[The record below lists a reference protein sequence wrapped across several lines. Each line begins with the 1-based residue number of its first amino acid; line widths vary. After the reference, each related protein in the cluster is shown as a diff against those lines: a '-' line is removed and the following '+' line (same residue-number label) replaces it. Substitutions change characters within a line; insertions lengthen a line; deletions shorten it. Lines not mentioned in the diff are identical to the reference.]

1 MTTIATIVKAT
12 SSLLSVSIKDTDGV
26 ENRTFKIEGTSKGV
40 PGQFDKLVDLINQLP
55 QEEVIVEAGKLKGIF
70 KALKECSKDCTTF
83 SFVLACNGWGLELKG
98 DNSWVITRPQGNIT
112 LVNGSYTES
121 TRQPE
126 EVEMEVIEDSFNFKT
141 LSFKEQSDIN
151 CLLLAIGGKTFPSS
165 LNDIEDSIFKSS
177 WKEDDKTQQAIQ
189 ELEDIVRQYRPSQI
203 KEEVKTYPVIVYT
216 GEPKLPTSIQLGVI
230 YSEVGVETDQGV
242 KVAKYLVTGTG
253 IVTCKGTEFESVETL
268 INAVKAAF
276 KTETTTVSEVTQPEE
291 VPVKSKTFCQLLR
304 EEWLPSRDSWVIDT
318 LKRKMRATWKARK
331 ELTCERQGKFMA
343 EFFRRLDV
351 YSPNTELPLQA
362 FLTTYDLV
370 KEAITGQKTQT
381 EVPAELKPVQKDHN
395 TEEVNDAYTNH
406 LNNLFNKFPDRSVD
420 TITQP
425 SITPVENLEEE
436 FQLTSPEELPERVVV
451 DEKDVYL
458 DEGVCK
464 AIRQACMQLMAENL
478 KGGNEFYKGKYTGSY
493 TVYEPEFWLAKAHQ
507 QLHGYYFENY
517 VEEKDTGDLTVEIV
531 RESYST
537 TTAGDTARAFLG
549 TLGLVSEEVA
559 LDWEICINTPN
570 ADEEDCELGDCFEF
584 GLVW

>member
-1 MTTIATIVKAT
+1 MTTIITIAKANATTLVTTNGYEVT
-12 SSLLSVSIKDTDGV
+12 SST
-26 ENRTFKIEGTSKGV
+26 KGV
-40 PGQFDKLVDLINQLP
+40 VGQFDKLCALMTNHLT
-55 QEEVIVEAGKLKGIF
+55 EGEFVIEAGKLKGVF
-70 KALKECSKDCTTF
+70 KALKENSKDCTTF
-83 SFVLACNGWGLELKG
+83 KFVLACNEWGLELKG
-98 DNSWVITRPQGNIT
+98 DNSWVIVRPQGNIT
-112 LVNGSYTES
+112 LINGSYVEPT
-121 TRQPE
+121 QPE
-126 EVEMEVIEDSFNFKT
+126 EVEMKVIEDSFNFKT

-151 CLLLAIGGKTFPSS
+151 CLLLSIGGKTFPQS
-165 LNDIEDSIFKSS
+165 LNDIEDSIARVSS
-177 WKEDDKTQQAIQ
+177 DEGESIQLAIR
-189 ELEDIVRQYRPSQI
+189 ELEAFIEEYRPSQI
-203 KEEVKTYPVIVYT
+203 K
-216 GEPKLPTSIQLGVI
+216 
-230 YSEVGVETDQGV
+230 
-242 KVAKYLVTGTG
+242 
-253 IVTCKGTEFESVETL
+253 TE
-268 INAVKAAF
+268 I
-276 KTETTTVSEVTQPEE
+276 TTVSETTQTQPEE
-291 VPVKSKTFCQLLR
+291 VKVKPKTFCQLLR
-304 EEWLPSRDSWVIDT
+304 EEWLPSRESWVIDA

-370 KEAITGQKTQT
+370 KEDMTGQKTQVS
-381 EVPAELKPVQKDHN
+381 VPEALKVIQKDHN
-395 TEEVNDAYTNH
+395 TEEVKDAYTDH
-406 LNNLFNKFPDRSVD
+406 LNNLLNKFPDRSVEAV
-420 TITQP
+420 TQP
-425 SITPVENLEEE
+425 SITPVENFEEE

-531 RESYST
+531 RESYRT
-537 TTAGDTARAFLG
+537 TPAGDTARAFLG

-570 ADEEDCELGDCFEF
+570 ADEEDCEPGDCFEF

>member
-1 MTTIATIVKAT
+1 MTTIITIVKAT
-12 SSLLSVSIKDTDGV
+12 AAKFTTACGITV
-26 ENRTFKIEGTSKGV
+26 ESTSKGV
-40 PGQFDKLVDLINQLP
+40 PGQFDKLCSLITNHLT
-55 QEEVIVEAGKLKGIF
+55 EGEFVIEGGKIKGVF
-70 KALKECSKDCTTF
+70 KALKEGSKDCTTF
-83 SFVLACNGWGLELKG
+83 SFVLACNGWGLEPKD
-98 DNSWVITRPQGNIT
+98 DNSWVIVRPQGNVT
-112 LVNGSYTES
+112 LLNGPYIEPTQ
-121 TRQPE
+121 QPK
-126 EVEMEVIEDSFNFKT
+126 EVEMNNTEFNFKS
-141 LSFKEQSDIN
+141 LSLADQSDMN
-151 CLLLAIGGKTFPSS
+151 CLLLTIGGKTFPSS
-165 LNDIEDSIFKSS
+165 LNDIEDSILEAS
-177 WKEDDKTQQAIQ
+177 ENDDQTIQAALRV
-189 ELEDIVRQYRPSQI
+189 LEDIVRQYRPSQI
-203 KEEVKTYPVIVYT
+203 KEKVKTYPVIVYT
-216 GEPKLPTSIQLGVI
+216 GKVKLPTVI
-230 YSEVGVETDQGV
+230 CLDYVRD
-242 KVAKYLVTGTG
+242 
-253 IVTCKGTEFESVETL
+253 
-268 INAVKAAF
+268 
-276 KTETTTVSEVTQPEE
+276 ETTQL
-291 VPVKSKTFCQLLR
+291 KKTFCQLLR
-304 EEWLPSRDSWVIDT
+304 EEWLPSRESWVIDT

-331 ELTCERQGKFMA
+331 ELTCQRQGEFMA

-370 KEAITGQKTQT
+370 KEAMTGQKTQT

-406 LNNLFNKFPDRSVD
+406 LNNLLNKFPDRSVEAV
-420 TITQP
+420 TQP

-531 RESYST
+531 QESYRT
-537 TTAGDTARAFLG
+537 TPAGDTARAFLG

-570 ADEEDCELGDCFEF
+570 ADEEDCEPGDCFEF

>member
-1 MTTIATIVKAT
+1 MTTIATIVKANAT
-12 SSLLSVSIKDTDGV
+12 TIVTVCGITV
-26 ENRTFKIEGTSKGV
+26 ESTSKGV
-40 PGQFDKLVDLINQLP
+40 PGQFDKVINLINQLP
-55 QEEVIVEAGKLKGIF
+55 EGEVVVEAGKLKGVF
-70 KALKECSKDCTTF
+70 KALKENSKDCTTF
-83 SFVLACNGWGLELKG
+83 SFVLACNGWGLEPKG
-98 DNSWVITRPQGNIT
+98 DNSWVIVRPQGNIT
-112 LVNGSYTES
+112 LINGSYTEP
-121 TRQPE
+121 TQPK
-126 EVEMEVIEDSFNFKT
+126 EVEMNNTEFNFKS
-141 LSFKEQSDIN
+141 LSLADQSDIN
-151 CLLLAIGGKTFPSS
+151 CLLLSIKGKTFPSS
-165 LNDIEDSIFKSS
+165 LNDIEDSITRVSS
-177 WKEDDKTQQAIQ
+177 NEDESVQLTIR
-189 ELEDIVRQYRPSQI
+189 ELEAFVEKYRPSQI
-203 KEEVKTYPVIVYT
+203 KK
-216 GEPKLPTSIQLGVI
+216 
-230 YSEVGVETDQGV
+230 
-242 KVAKYLVTGTG
+242 KVV
-253 IVTCKGTEFESVETL
+253 
-268 INAVKAAF
+268 
-276 KTETTTVSEVTQPEE
+276 TVSEVTQNEE
-291 VPVKSKTFCQLLR
+291 VKVKPKTFCQLLR
-304 EEWLPSRDSWVIDT
+304 EEWLPSRESWVIDT

-343 EFFRRLDV
+343 EFFRRLDA

-370 KEAITGQKTQT
+370 KEDMTGQKTQVS
-381 EVPAELKPVQKDHN
+381 VPEALKVIQKDHN

-406 LNNLFNKFPDRSVD
+406 LNNLLNKFPDRSVEAV
-420 TITQP
+420 TQP

-478 KGGNEFYKGKYTGSY
+478 KGGNEFYKGKYVGSY

-531 RESYST
+531 RESYRT
-537 TTAGDTARAFLG
+537 TPAGDTARAFLG

-570 ADEEDCELGDCFEF
+570 ADEEDCEPGDCFEF

>member
-12 SSLLSVSIKDTDGV
+12 SSILSVSVKGTDGV

-55 QEEVIVEAGKLKGIF
+55 EGEIVIEAGKLKGIF
-70 KALKECSKDCTTF
+70 KALKECSKHCTTF
-83 SFVLACNGWGLELKG
+83 SFVLACNGWGLESEG
-98 DNSWVITRPQGNIT
+98 DNSWVIVRPQGNIT
-112 LVNGSYTES
+112 LINGSYTEP
-121 TRQPE
+121 TQVKG
-126 EVEMEVIEDSFNFKT
+126 EVV
-141 LSFKEQSDIN
+141 
-151 CLLLAIGGKTFPSS
+151 
-165 LNDIEDSIFKSS
+165 
-177 WKEDDKTQQAIQ
+177 
-189 ELEDIVRQYRPSQI
+189 
-203 KEEVKTYPVIVYT
+203 
-216 GEPKLPTSIQLGVI
+216 
-230 YSEVGVETDQGV
+230 
-242 KVAKYLVTGTG
+242 
-253 IVTCKGTEFESVETL
+253 
-268 INAVKAAF
+268 
-276 KTETTTVSEVTQPEE
+276 TVSEVTQNEG
-291 VPVKSKTFCQLLR
+291 VKVKPKTFCQLLR
-304 EEWLPSRDSWVIDT
+304 EEWLPSRESWVIDT

-331 ELTCERQGKFMA
+331 ELTCERQAKFMA

-370 KEAITGQKTQT
+370 KEDMTGQKTQVS
-381 EVPAELKPVQKDHN
+381 VPEALKVIQKDHN

-406 LNNLFNKFPDRSVD
+406 LNNLLNKFPDRSVE
-420 TITQP
+420 TVTQP

-451 DEKDVYL
+451 DDKDIYL

-507 QLHGYYFENY
+507 QLHGYCFENY
-517 VEEKDTGDLTVEIV
+517 VEEKDTGDLTVKIV
-531 RESYST
+531 RESYRT
-537 TTAGDTARAFLG
+537 TPAGDTARAFLG

-570 ADEEDCELGDCFEF
+570 ADEEGREPGQLTVGDCFEF

>member
-1 MTTIATIVKAT
+1 MTTIATIVKANAT
-12 SSLLSVSIKDTDGV
+12 TIVTACGITV
-26 ENRTFKIEGTSKGV
+26 ESTSKGV
-40 PGQFDKLVDLINQLP
+40 PGQFDKVINLINQLP
-55 QEEVIVEAGKLKGIF
+55 EGEVVVEAGKLKGVF
-70 KALKECSKDCTTF
+70 KALKEGSKDCTTF
-83 SFVLACNGWGLELKG
+83 SFVLACNGWGLESEG
-98 DNSWVITRPQGNIT
+98 DNSWVIVRPQGNIT
-112 LVNGSYTES
+112 LINGSYVEPT
-121 TRQPE
+121 QPE
-126 EVEMEVIEDSFNFKT
+126 EVEMEVENGFNFKT
-141 LSFKEQSDIN
+141 LPFKEQSDIN
-151 CLLLAIGGKTFPSS
+151 CLLLAIEGKTFPQS
-165 LNDIEDSIFKSS
+165 LNDIEDSIARVSS
-177 WKEDDKTQQAIQ
+177 NEDEEIQLAIR
-189 ELEDIVRQYRPSQI
+189 ELEAFVNEYRPSQI
-203 KEEVKTYPVIVYT
+203 KEEVV
-216 GEPKLPTSIQLGVI
+216 
-230 YSEVGVETDQGV
+230 
-242 KVAKYLVTGTG
+242 
-253 IVTCKGTEFESVETL
+253 
-268 INAVKAAF
+268 
-276 KTETTTVSEVTQPEE
+276 TVSEVTQTKE
-291 VPVKSKTFCQLLR
+291 VKMKPKTFCQLLR
-304 EEWLPSRDSWVIDT
+304 EEWLPSRESWVIDT

-370 KEAITGQKTQT
+370 KEDMTGQKTQVS
-381 EVPAELKPVQKDHN
+381 VPEALKVIQKDHN

-406 LNNLFNKFPDRSVD
+406 LNNLLNKFPDRSVEAV
-420 TITQP
+420 TQP

-531 RESYST
+531 RESYRT
-537 TTAGDTARAFLG
+537 TPAGDTARAFLG

-570 ADEEDCELGDCFEF
+570 ADEEDCEPGDCFEF

>member
-1 MTTIATIVKAT
+1 MTTIATIVKANAT
-12 SSLLSVSIKDTDGV
+12 VITTACGLNAES
-26 ENRTFKIEGTSKGV
+26 TSKGV
-40 PGQFDKLVDLINQLP
+40 VGQFDKVINLINQLP
-55 QEEVIVEAGKLKGIF
+55 EGEFVIEASKIKGVF
-70 KALKECSKDCTTF
+70 KALKENSKDCTTF
-83 SFVLACNGWGLELKG
+83 KFVLACNGWGLESEG
-98 DNSWVITRPQGNIT
+98 DNSWVVVRPQGNIT
-112 LVNGSYTES
+112 LINGSYTEP
-121 TRQPE
+121 TQPE
-126 EVEMEVIEDSFNFKT
+126 EVEMEVENDFNFKT
-141 LSFKEQSDIN
+141 LPFKEQSDIN
-151 CLLLAIGGKTFPSS
+151 CLLLSIGGKTFPSS
-165 LNDIEDSIFKSS
+165 LNDIEDSITRVSS
-177 WKEDDKTQQAIQ
+177 NEDESVQLTIR
-189 ELEDIVRQYRPSQI
+189 ELEAFVEKYRPSQI
-203 KEEVKTYPVIVYT
+203 KK
-216 GEPKLPTSIQLGVI
+216 
-230 YSEVGVETDQGV
+230 
-242 KVAKYLVTGTG
+242 KVV
-253 IVTCKGTEFESVETL
+253 
-268 INAVKAAF
+268 
-276 KTETTTVSEVTQPEE
+276 TVSEVTQNEE
-291 VPVKSKTFCQLLR
+291 VKVKPKTFCQLLR
-304 EEWLPSRDSWVIDT
+304 EEWLPSRESWVIDT

-370 KEAITGQKTQT
+370 KEDMTGQKTQVS
-381 EVPAELKPVQKDHN
+381 VPEALKVVQKDHN
-395 TEEVNDAYTNH
+395 TEEVKDAYTDH
-406 LNNLFNKFPDRSVD
+406 LNNLLNKFPDRSVEAV
-420 TITQP
+420 TQP
-425 SITPVENLEEE
+425 SITPVENFEEE

-531 RESYST
+531 RESYRT
-537 TTAGDTARAFLG
+537 TPAGDTARAFLG

-570 ADEEDCELGDCFEF
+570 ADEEDCEPGDCFEF

>member
-1 MTTIATIVKAT
+1 MTTITTIVKANAT
-12 SSLLSVSIKDTDGV
+12 VITTACGITV
-26 ENRTFKIEGTSKGV
+26 ESTSKGV
-40 PGQFDKLVDLINQLP
+40 PGQFDKLCSLITNHLT
-55 QEEVIVEAGKLKGIF
+55 EGEFVIEASKIKGVF
-70 KALKECSKDCTTF
+70 KALNECSKDCTTF
-83 SFVLACNGWGLELKG
+83 KFVLACNGWGLEPKG
-98 DNSWVITRPQGNIT
+98 DNSWVIVRPQGNII
-112 LVNGSYTES
+112 LINGSYVEPTQ
-121 TRQPE
+121 QPE
-126 EVEMEVIEDSFNFKT
+126 EVK
-141 LSFKEQSDIN
+141 
-151 CLLLAIGGKTFPSS
+151 
-165 LNDIEDSIFKSS
+165 
-177 WKEDDKTQQAIQ
+177 
-189 ELEDIVRQYRPSQI
+189 
-203 KEEVKTYPVIVYT
+203 VKP
-216 GEPKLPTSIQLGVI
+216 
-230 YSEVGVETDQGV
+230 
-242 KVAKYLVTGTG
+242 
-253 IVTCKGTEFESVETL
+253 
-268 INAVKAAF
+268 
-276 KTETTTVSEVTQPEE
+276 
-291 VPVKSKTFCQLLR
+291 KTFCQLLR
-304 EEWLPSRDSWVIDT
+304 EEWLPSRQSWVIET

-370 KEAITGQKTQT
+370 KEDMTGQKTQVS
-381 EVPAELKPVQKDHN
+381 VPEALKVIQKDHN
-395 TEEVNDAYTNH
+395 TEEVDDAYTNH
-406 LNNLFNKFPDRSVD
+406 LNNLLNKFPDRSVEAV
-420 TITQP
+420 TQP

-531 RESYST
+531 RESYRT
-537 TTAGDTARAFLG
+537 TPAGATARAFLG

-570 ADEEDCELGDCFEF
+570 ADEEDCEPGDCFEF

>member
-1 MTTIATIVKAT
+1 MTTIITIAKANATTLTTACGIT
-12 SSLLSVSIKDTDGV
+12 V
-26 ENRTFKIEGTSKGV
+26 ESTSKGV
-40 PGQFDKLVDLINQLP
+40 PGQFDKVINLINKLP
-55 QEEVIVEAGKLKGIF
+55 EGEFVIEASKIKGVF
-70 KALKECSKDCTTF
+70 KALKENSKDCTTF
-83 SFVLACNGWGLELKG
+83 SFVLACNGWGLEPKG
-98 DNSWVITRPQGNIT
+98 DNSWVIVRPQGNIT
-112 LVNGSYTES
+112 LINGSYS
-121 TRQPE
+121 
-126 EVEMEVIEDSFNFKT
+126 
-141 LSFKEQSDIN
+141 
-151 CLLLAIGGKTFPSS
+151 
-165 LNDIEDSIFKSS
+165 
-177 WKEDDKTQQAIQ
+177 
-189 ELEDIVRQYRPSQI
+189 
-203 KEEVKTYPVIVYT
+203 
-216 GEPKLPTSIQLGVI
+216 EP
-230 YSEVGVETDQGV
+230 
-242 KVAKYLVTGTG
+242 
-253 IVTCKGTEFESVETL
+253 
-268 INAVKAAF
+268 
-276 KTETTTVSEVTQPEE
+276 TQPEE
-291 VPVKSKTFCQLLR
+291 VKVKPKTFCQLLR
-304 EEWLPSRDSWVIDT
+304 EEWLPSRESWVIDT
-318 LKRKMRATWKARK
+318 LKRKMRATWRARK
-331 ELTCERQGKFMA
+331 ELTCQRQGKFMA

-370 KEAITGQKTQT
+370 KEDMTGQKTQVS
-381 EVPAELKPVQKDHN
+381 VPEALKVVQKDHN
-395 TEEVNDAYTNH
+395 TEEVKDAYTNH
-406 LNNLFNKFPDRSVD
+406 LNNLLNKFPDRSVEAV
-420 TITQP
+420 TQP

-531 RESYST
+531 RESYRT
-537 TTAGDTARAFLG
+537 TPAGDTARAFLG

-570 ADEEDCELGDCFEF
+570 ADEEGCEPGQLTVGDCFEF

>member
-1 MTTIATIVKAT
+1 MTTIATIVKANAT
-12 SSLLSVSIKDTDGV
+12 VITTACGLNAES
-26 ENRTFKIEGTSKGV
+26 TSKGV
-40 PGQFDKLVDLINQLP
+40 VGQFDKVINLINQLP
-55 QEEVIVEAGKLKGIF
+55 EGEFVIEASKIKGVF
-70 KALKECSKDCTTF
+70 KALKENSKDCTTF
-83 SFVLACNGWGLELKG
+83 KFVLACNGWGLESEG
-98 DNSWVITRPQGNIT
+98 DNSWVVVRPQGNIT
-112 LVNGSYTES
+112 LINGSYTEP
-121 TRQPE
+121 TQPE
-126 EVEMEVIEDSFNFKT
+126 EVGMEVENGFNFKT
-141 LSFKEQSDIN
+141 LPFKKQSDIN
-151 CLLLAIGGKTFPSS
+151 CLLLSIGGKTFPSS
-165 LNDIEDSIFKSS
+165 LNDIEDSITNISYN
-177 WKEDDKTQQAIQ
+177 EDESVQLAIQ
-189 ELEDIVRQYRPSQI
+189 ELEAFIEEYRPSQI
-203 KEEVKTYPVIVYT
+203 K
-216 GEPKLPTSIQLGVI
+216 
-230 YSEVGVETDQGV
+230 VE
-242 KVAKYLVTGTG
+242 
-253 IVTCKGTEFESVETL
+253 
-268 INAVKAAF
+268 AVVVS
-276 KTETTTVSEVTQPEE
+276 ETTQTQPEE
-291 VPVKSKTFCQLLR
+291 VPVKPKTFCQLLR
-304 EEWLPSRDSWVIDT
+304 EEWLPSRESWVIDT

-370 KEAITGQKTQT
+370 KEDMTGQKTQVSIP
-381 EVPAELKPVQKDHN
+381 EALKVVQKDHN
-395 TEEVNDAYTNH
+395 TEEVKDAYTDH
-406 LNNLFNKFPDRSVD
+406 LNNLLNKFPDRSVEAV
-420 TITQP
+420 TQP
-425 SITPVENLEEE
+425 SITPVENFEEE

-531 RESYST
+531 RESYRT
-537 TTAGDTARAFLG
+537 TPAGDTARAFLG

-570 ADEEDCELGDCFEF
+570 ADEEDCEPGDCFEF

>member
-1 MTTIATIVKAT
+1 MTTIVTIVKAT
-12 SSLLSVSIKDTDGV
+12 PTALATACGLNAES
-26 ENRTFKIEGTSKGV
+26 TSKGV
-40 PGQFDKLVDLINQLP
+40 VGQFDKVINLINQLP

-112 LVNGSYTES
+112 LVNGSYIEPTQ
-121 TRQPE
+121 QPE

-141 LSFKEQSDIN
+141 LPFKEQSDIN
-151 CLLLAIGGKTFPSS
+151 CLLLAIEGKTFPQS
-165 LNDIEDSIFKSS
+165 LNDIEDSIARVSS
-177 WKEDDKTQQAIQ
+177 NEDEGIQLAIR
-189 ELEDIVRQYRPSQI
+189 ELEAFLDKYRPSQI
-203 KEEVKTYPVIVYT
+203 KE
-216 GEPKLPTSIQLGVI
+216 
-230 YSEVGVETDQGV
+230 
-242 KVAKYLVTGTG
+242 KVV
-253 IVTCKGTEFESVETL
+253 
-268 INAVKAAF
+268 
-276 KTETTTVSEVTQPEE
+276 TVSETTQTQPEE
-291 VPVKSKTFCQLLR
+291 VKVKPKTFCQLLR
-304 EEWLPSRDSWVIDT
+304 EEWLPSRESWVIDT

-370 KEAITGQKTQT
+370 KEAMTGQKTQT

-406 LNNLFNKFPDRSVD
+406 LNNLLNKFPDRSVE

-531 RESYST
+531 RESYRT
-537 TTAGDTARAFLG
+537 TPAGDTARAFLG

-570 ADEEDCELGDCFEF
+570 ADEEDCEPGDCFEF

>member
-1 MTTIATIVKAT
+1 MTTIATIVKANAT
-12 SSLLSVSIKDTDGV
+12 VITTACGLNAES
-26 ENRTFKIEGTSKGV
+26 TSKGV
-40 PGQFDKLVDLINQLP
+40 VGQFDKVINLINQLP
-55 QEEVIVEAGKLKGIF
+55 EGEFVIEASKIKGVF
-70 KALKECSKDCTTF
+70 KALKENSKDCTTF
-83 SFVLACNGWGLELKG
+83 KFVLACNGWGLESEG
-98 DNSWVITRPQGNIT
+98 DNSWVVVRPQGNIT
-112 LVNGSYTES
+112 LINGSYTEP
-121 TRQPE
+121 TQPE
-126 EVEMEVIEDSFNFKT
+126 EVEMEVENDFNFKT
-141 LSFKEQSDIN
+141 LPFKEQSDIN
-151 CLLLAIGGKTFPSS
+151 CLLLSIGGKTFPSS
-165 LNDIEDSIFKSS
+165 LNDIEDSITRVSS
-177 WKEDDKTQQAIQ
+177 NEDESVQLTIR
-189 ELEDIVRQYRPSQI
+189 ELEAFVEKYRPSQI
-203 KEEVKTYPVIVYT
+203 KK
-216 GEPKLPTSIQLGVI
+216 
-230 YSEVGVETDQGV
+230 
-242 KVAKYLVTGTG
+242 KVV
-253 IVTCKGTEFESVETL
+253 
-268 INAVKAAF
+268 
-276 KTETTTVSEVTQPEE
+276 TVSEVTQNEE
-291 VPVKSKTFCQLLR
+291 VKVKPKTFCQLLR
-304 EEWLPSRDSWVIDT
+304 EEWLPSRESWVIDT

-343 EFFRRLDV
+343 EFFRRLDA
-351 YSPNTELPLQA
+351 YAPNTELPLQA

-370 KEAITGQKTQT
+370 KEDMTGQKTQVS
-381 EVPAELKPVQKDHN
+381 VPEALKVIQKDHN

-406 LNNLFNKFPDRSVD
+406 LNNLLNKFPDRSVEAV
-420 TITQP
+420 TQP

-531 RESYST
+531 RESYRT
-537 TTAGDTARAFLG
+537 TPAGDTARAFLG

-570 ADEEDCELGDCFEF
+570 ADEEDCEPGDCFEF

>member
-1 MTTIATIVKAT
+1 MTTINTAAIITVTKANATTLITTNGYEVT
-12 SSLLSVSIKDTDGV
+12 SST
-26 ENRTFKIEGTSKGV
+26 KGV
-40 PGQFDKLVDLINQLP
+40 VGQFDKLCALMTNHLTEGDFTI
-55 QEEVIVEAGKLKGIF
+55 EAGKLKGVF
-70 KALKECSKDCTTF
+70 KALREGSKDCTTF
-83 SFVLACNGWGLELKG
+83 SFVLACNGWGLESEG
-98 DNSWVITRPQGNIT
+98 DNSWVIVRPQGNIT
-112 LVNGSYTES
+112 LINGSYTEP
-121 TRQPE
+121 TQPE
-126 EVEMEVIEDSFNFKT
+126 EVEMEVENGFNFKT
-141 LSFKEQSDIN
+141 LPFKKQSDIN
-151 CLLLAIGGKTFPSS
+151 CLLLSIGGKTFPQS
-165 LNDIEDSIFKSS
+165 LNDIEDSIARVSS
-177 WKEDDKTQQAIQ
+177 NEDESVQLTIR
-189 ELEDIVRQYRPSQI
+189 ELEAFVNEYRPSQI
-203 KEEVKTYPVIVYT
+203 KEEVV
-216 GEPKLPTSIQLGVI
+216 
-230 YSEVGVETDQGV
+230 
-242 KVAKYLVTGTG
+242 
-253 IVTCKGTEFESVETL
+253 
-268 INAVKAAF
+268 
-276 KTETTTVSEVTQPEE
+276 TVSEVTQTQPEE
-291 VPVKSKTFCQLLR
+291 VKVKPKTFCQLLR
-304 EEWLPSRDSWVIDT
+304 EEWLPSRESWVIDT

-370 KEAITGQKTQT
+370 KEAMTGQKTQT

-395 TEEVNDAYTNH
+395 TEEVKDAYTDH
-406 LNNLFNKFPDRSVD
+406 LNNLLNKFPDRSVEAV
-420 TITQP
+420 TQP

-464 AIRQACMQLMAENL
+464 AISQACMQLMAENL
-478 KGGNEFYKGKYTGSY
+478 KEGNEFYKGKYTGSY

-531 RESYST
+531 RESYRT
-537 TTAGDTARAFLG
+537 TPAGDTARAFLG

-570 ADEEDCELGDCFEF
+570 ADEEGREPGQLTVGDCFEF

>member
-1 MTTIATIVKAT
+1 MTTIITIAKATPATIT
-12 SSLLSVSIKDTDGV
+12 TTCGIKV
-26 ENRTFKIEGTSKGV
+26 ESNTKGV
-40 PGQFDKLVDLINQLP
+40 PGQFDKLCSLITNHLT
-55 QEEVIVEAGKLKGIF
+55 EGEFVIEAEKIKGVF
-70 KALKECSKDCTTF
+70 KALKECSKHCTTF
-83 SFVLACNGWGLELKG
+83 TFVLACNGWGLEPKG
-98 DNSWVITRPQGNIT
+98 DNSWVIVRPQGNIT
-112 LVNGSYTES
+112 LLNGSYVEPT
-121 TRQPE
+121 QPE
-126 EVEMEVIEDSFNFKT
+126 EVEMKVEDNFNFKT
-141 LSFKEQSDIN
+141 LPFKEQSDIN
-151 CLLLAIGGKTFPSS
+151 CLLLSIGGKTFPSS
-165 LNDIEDSIFKSS
+165 LNDIEDSIARVSS
-177 WKEDDKTQQAIQ
+177 NEDESVQLTIR
-189 ELEDIVRQYRPSQI
+189 ELEAFVEEYRPSQI
-203 KEEVKTYPVIVYT
+203 KK
-216 GEPKLPTSIQLGVI
+216 
-230 YSEVGVETDQGV
+230 
-242 KVAKYLVTGTG
+242 KVV
-253 IVTCKGTEFESVETL
+253 
-268 INAVKAAF
+268 
-276 KTETTTVSEVTQPEE
+276 TVSEVTQTQTQPEE
-291 VPVKSKTFCQLLR
+291 VKVKPKTFCQLLR
-304 EEWLPSRDSWVIDT
+304 EEWLPSRESWVIDT

-343 EFFRRLDV
+343 EFFRRLDA

-370 KEAITGQKTQT
+370 KEDMTGQKTQVS
-381 EVPAELKPVQKDHN
+381 VPEALKVIQKDHN

-406 LNNLFNKFPDRSVD
+406 LNNLLNKFPDRSVEAV
-420 TITQP
+420 TQP

-478 KGGNEFYKGKYTGSY
+478 KGGNEFYKGKYT
-493 TVYEPEFWLAKAHQ
+493 VYEPEFWLAKAQQ

-531 RESYST
+531 RESYRT
-537 TTAGDTARAFLG
+537 TPAGDTARAFLG

-570 ADEEDCELGDCFEF
+570 ADEEDCEPGQLTVGDCFEF

>member
-1 MTTIATIVKAT
+1 MTTIITIAKANATVITTACGLNAE
-12 SSLLSVSIKDTDGV
+12 S
-26 ENRTFKIEGTSKGV
+26 TSKGV
-40 PGQFDKLVDLINQLP
+40 VGQFDKVINLINQLP

-98 DNSWVITRPQGNIT
+98 NNSWVITRPQGNIT
-112 LVNGSYTES
+112 LVNGSYTEP
-121 TRQPE
+121 TQQPE
-126 EVEMEVIEDSFNFKT
+126 EVEMEVIENDFNFKY
-141 LSFKEQSDIN
+141 LPFKEQADIN
-151 CLLLAIGGKTFPSS
+151 CLLLSIGGKTFPSS
-165 LNDIEDSIFKSS
+165 LNDIEDSIARVSS
-177 WKEDDKTQQAIQ
+177 DEDESIQLAIR
-189 ELEDIVRQYRPSQI
+189 ELEAFIEEYRPSQI
-203 KEEVKTYPVIVYT
+203 K
-216 GEPKLPTSIQLGVI
+216 
-230 YSEVGVETDQGV
+230 
-242 KVAKYLVTGTG
+242 
-253 IVTCKGTEFESVETL
+253 TE
-268 INAVKAAF
+268 I
-276 KTETTTVSEVTQPEE
+276 TTVSETTQTQPEE
-291 VPVKSKTFCQLLR
+291 VKVKPKTFCQLLR
-304 EEWLPSRDSWVIDT
+304 EEWLPSRQSWVIET

-370 KEAITGQKTQT
+370 KEDMTGQKTQT
-381 EVPAELKPVQKDHN
+381 EIPAELKPVQKDHN
-395 TEEVNDAYTNH
+395 TEEVKDAYTNH
-406 LNNLFNKFPDRSVD
+406 LNNLLNKFPDRSVK
-420 TITQP
+420 TVTQP

-478 KGGNEFYKGKYTGSY
+478 KGGNEFYKGKYVGSY

-507 QLHGYYFENY
+507 QLHGYCFENY

-531 RESYST
+531 RESYRT
-537 TTAGDTARAFLG
+537 TPAGDTARAFLG

-570 ADEEDCELGDCFEF
+570 ADEEGREPGQLTVGDCFEF

>member
-1 MTTIATIVKAT
+1 MTTIITIAKANATTLVTTNGYEVT
-12 SSLLSVSIKDTDGV
+12 SST
-26 ENRTFKIEGTSKGV
+26 KGV
-40 PGQFDKLVDLINQLP
+40 VGQFDKLCALMTNHLT
-55 QEEVIVEAGKLKGIF
+55 EGEFVIEAGKLKGVF
-70 KALKECSKDCTTF
+70 KALKENSKDCTTF
-83 SFVLACNGWGLELKG
+83 KFVLACNEWGLELKG
-98 DNSWVITRPQGNIT
+98 DNSWVIVRPQGNIT
-112 LVNGSYTES
+112 LINGSYVEPT
-121 TRQPE
+121 QPE
-126 EVEMEVIEDSFNFKT
+126 EVEMKVIENDFNFKY
-141 LSFKEQSDIN
+141 LPFKEQADIN
-151 CLLLAIGGKTFPSS
+151 CLLAQIGGKTFPEG
-165 LNDIEDSIFKSS
+165 LNDIEDSIARVSS
-177 WKEDDKTQQAIQ
+177 NEDEGIQLAIR
-189 ELEDIVRQYRPSQI
+189 ELEAFLDEYRPSQI
-203 KEEVKTYPVIVYT
+203 K
-216 GEPKLPTSIQLGVI
+216 
-230 YSEVGVETDQGV
+230 
-242 KVAKYLVTGTG
+242 A
-253 IVTCKGTEFESVETL
+253 
-268 INAVKAAF
+268 
-276 KTETTTVSEVTQPEE
+276 ETTTVSEVTQNEE
-291 VPVKSKTFCQLLR
+291 VKVKPKTFCQLLR
-304 EEWLPSRDSWVIDT
+304 EEWLPSRESWVIDT

-343 EFFRRLDV
+343 EFFRRLDA

-370 KEAITGQKTQT
+370 KEDMTGQKTQVS
-381 EVPAELKPVQKDHN
+381 VPEALKVIQKDHN
-395 TEEVNDAYTNH
+395 TEEVKDAYTDH
-406 LNNLFNKFPDRSVD
+406 LNNLLNKFPDRSVEAV
-420 TITQP
+420 TQP
-425 SITPVENLEEE
+425 SITPVENFEEE

-531 RESYST
+531 RESYRT
-537 TTAGDTARAFLG
+537 TPAGDTARAFLG

-570 ADEEDCELGDCFEF
+570 ADEEDCEPGDCFEF

>member
-1 MTTIATIVKAT
+1 MTNIATIVKANAT
-12 SSLLSVSIKDTDGV
+12 VIKTACGITA
-26 ENRTFKIEGTSKGV
+26 ESTSKGV

-55 QEEVIVEAGKLKGIF
+55 EGEFFIEAEKIKGVF
-70 KALKECSKDCTTF
+70 KALGENSKDCNTF
-83 SFVLACNGWGLELKG
+83 KFVLACKGWELVQVDKDVWFICRPEG
-98 DNSWVITRPQGNIT
+98 DIVLI
-112 LVNGSYTES
+112 NGSYVEPT
-121 TRQPE
+121 QPK
-126 EVEMEVIEDSFNFKT
+126 EVEMEVIENNFNFKY
-141 LSFKEQSDIN
+141 LPFKEQADIN
-151 CLLLAIGGKTFPSS
+151 CLLLSIGGKTFPQS
-165 LNDIEDSIFKSS
+165 LNDIEDSIARVSS
-177 WKEDDKTQQAIQ
+177 DEDESIQLAIR
-189 ELEDIVRQYRPSQI
+189 ELEAFIEEYRPSQI
-203 KEEVKTYPVIVYT
+203 K
-216 GEPKLPTSIQLGVI
+216 
-230 YSEVGVETDQGV
+230 
-242 KVAKYLVTGTG
+242 
-253 IVTCKGTEFESVETL
+253 TE
-268 INAVKAAF
+268 I
-276 KTETTTVSEVTQPEE
+276 TTVSEVTQNEE

-304 EEWLPSRDSWVIDT
+304 EEWLPSRESWVIDT

-370 KEAITGQKTQT
+370 KEAMTGQKTQT

-395 TEEVNDAYTNH
+395 TKEVNDAYTNH
-406 LNNLFNKFPDRSVD
+406 LNNLLNKFPDRSVE

-531 RESYST
+531 RESYRT
-537 TTAGDTARAFLG
+537 TPAGDTARAFLG

-570 ADEEDCELGDCFEF
+570 ADEEDCEPGDCFEF